1 MSSSIS
7 GSDDA
12 SAWGRCL
19 AACLGTLALCAALI
33 FAVMIAVDPYD
44 SGRFGLLGIKGVSDA
59 NPRIANA
66 SRARDLQFDAA
77 VIGDST
83 AIPLSPTQLSQ
94 KAGMRFVKLTAYGFD
109 PREQLATL
117 DFYIRQHS
125 RIGALVVVTNMPWCA
140 RAPLPALREAFP
152 FWLYDGS
159 APDYAARLFSWRA
172 LEHVAQRI
180 MIGLGSRTRENPDG
194 HVDYEEIWPPG
205 EFRDTDIP
213 REMVPT
219 VAGKADDAFPFIM
232 RLGTALEKLPADAP
246 LVLVMPPT
254 FRTLVPQPGSV
265 AAAENEA
272 CAGALKRL
280 VERRARGNFIDFRVD
295 NALTRDPANFA
306 DVIHYRAKIA
316 RKMEDGIAA
325 SIRLG
330 KDAKID
336 F

>member
-1 MSSSIS
+1 
-7 GSDDA
+7 
-12 SAWGRCL
+12 
-19 AACLGTLALCAALI
+19 
-33 FAVMIAVDPYD
+33 MIAVDPYD
-44 SGRFGLLGIKGVSDA
+44 SGRFGWLGIEGVGDA

-66 SRARDLQFDAA
+66 SRARDPQFDSA

-83 AIPLSPTQLSQ
+83 AMLLGPAELSQ
-94 KAGMRFVKLTAYGFD
+94 KVGARFVKLTAYGLD

-117 DFYIRQHS
+117 DFFIRQHS

-140 RAPLPALREAFP
+140 RAPLPPLREPFP
-152 FWLYDGS
+152 FWLYDGTT
-159 APDYAARLFSWRA
+159 PGYAARLFSWRA
-172 LEHVAQRI
+172 LEHAAQRI
-180 MIGLGSRTRENPDG
+180 MIGLGRRTRENPDG
-194 HVDYEEIWPPG
+194 HVDYEAIWRPG
-205 EFRDTDIP
+205 EFRDTDVP

-219 VAGKADDAFPFIM
+219 VAGKADDAFPFIV
-232 RLGTALEKLPADAP
+232 RLGTALEKLPADVP

-265 AAAENEA
+265 AAVENEA

-280 VERRARGNFIDFRVD
+280 VERRTRGKLIDFRVD

-306 DVIHYRAKIA
+306 DVVHYRAKIA

-325 SIRLG
+325 GIRLG